1 MENIES
7 SIETQEEPPSHGEAA
22 VALRGI
28 RNEVGEVDIPEEV
41 RHWTEIIDPV
51 AQGV

>member
-1 MENIES
+1 MENLEVY
-7 SIETQEEPPSHGEAA
+7 IETQDDPVSNGEAA

-28 RNEVGEVDIPEEV
+28 RNEVGEIDIPDNV